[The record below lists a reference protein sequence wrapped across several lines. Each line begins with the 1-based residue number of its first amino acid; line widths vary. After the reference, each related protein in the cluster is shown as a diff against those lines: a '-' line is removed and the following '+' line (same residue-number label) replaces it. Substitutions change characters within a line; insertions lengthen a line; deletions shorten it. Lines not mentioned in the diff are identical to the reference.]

1 MPLRDS
7 SPENKRRIL
16 HLGAS
21 RQLGNL
27 RRRILELAGFEV
39 ITTTSKQSPRADAT
53 DTFDCLVLGHSINKE
68 ACKRLA
74 EEFRRQNPRSP
85 IIAVVENAWTRYS
98 FPVDGYVCGADG
110 PATLVEAVRSC
121 CETADAEN
129 ASSYVSSE

>member
-7 SPENKRRIL
+7 SPESKRRIL

-27 RRRILELAGFEV
+27 RSWILELAGFEV
-39 ITTTSKQSPRADAT
+39 IISTSKQLARRLET
-53 DTFDCLVLGHSINKE
+53 GKFDCLILGHSIKTD

-74 EEFRRQNPRSP
+74 EEFKRQNPRSP

-98 FPVDGYVCGADG
+98 FPVDNYVCGADG
-110 PATLVEAVRSC
+110 PAALVDAIRSC
-121 CETADAEN
+121 CETAGDD
-129 ASSYVSSE
+129 ASSNVKAE